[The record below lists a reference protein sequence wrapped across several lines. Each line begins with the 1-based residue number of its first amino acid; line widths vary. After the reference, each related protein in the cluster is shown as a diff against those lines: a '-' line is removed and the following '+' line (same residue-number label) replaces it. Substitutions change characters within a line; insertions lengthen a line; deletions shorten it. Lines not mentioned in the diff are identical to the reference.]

1 MQKKMQ
7 EFDKDYMEQLITHGA
22 GHDIL
27 RFVSLPD
34 LLGENA
40 SSILYVMG
48 KKLARKVNPT
58 SMEQVEDFF
67 IQMGWGNLS
76 LIKQKRHEM
85 TFELSG
91 APVVHRW
98 NVGVGQEYRME
109 AGFLAA
115 SIEQIKELACECV
128 DENVPKKEYVQFNVY
143 FAKED

>member
-7 EFDKDYMEQLITHGA
+7 QFGKDYMEQLITHGA

-27 RFVSLPD
+27 RFVSIPE
-34 LLGENA
+34 LLGEDS
-40 SSILYVMG
+40 SSILYVLG
-48 KKLARKVNPT
+48 KKLARQVKPA
-58 SMEQVEDFF
+58 SMEEIEDFF
-67 IQMGWGNLS
+67 IQMGWGNLN
-76 LIKQKRHEM
+76 LVKQKRHEI

-91 APVVHRW
+91 APIVHRW
-98 NVGVGQEYRME
+98 KVGLGQEYRLE

-115 SIEQIKELACECV
+115 SIEQIKELVCECV